1 VDFVYTLEKREKLY
15 RDIQEGLF
23 MNRPSGFEPIPFPLV
38 GKILVGSAAVVFA
51 LYLLSVVF
59 QWFTLPMPVL
69 ALGTA
74 AALIG
79 LYLIFVVPK
88 EDVDSK

>member
-1 VDFVYTLEKREKLY
+1 MDFVYTIEKREKLY
-15 RDIQEGLF
+15 RGIQEGLL
-23 MNRPSGFEPIPFPLV
+23 MNRPSGFVPIPFPLV
-38 GKILVGSAAVVFA
+38 GKILVVSATIVFA

-74 AALIG
+74 AVLIG

-88 EDVDSK
+88 EDVGSK